1 MVNGLPSL
9 PAPFDMSAGAVS
21 IKLPPV
27 PRESAH
33 GEDDGRAA
41 RRRLEEPASF
51 RTQGRERPQRARWAG
66 KRRLV
71 RRDLEP
77 DSGLLARQPRMRPLL
92 RNADRGAARANGR

>member
-41 RRRLEEPASF
+41 RRHLEEPASF
-51 RTQGRERPQRARWAG
+51 RT
-66 KRRLV
+66 
-71 RRDLEP
+71 
-77 DSGLLARQPRMRPLL
+77 
-92 RNADRGAARANGR
+92 